1 MTNFETIKKQA
12 VAIMLR
18 EKHERD
24 TRETAETP
32 TLIMYSAA
40 DIPPPPPGKRAVKAW
55 AELAAP
61 QITFDEW
68 SDIAY
73 HCADTVKPF
82 RGCVISFMECAFD
95 GLQMKDG
102 SRVWA

>member
-12 VAIMLR
+12 LGIAR
-18 EKHERD
+18 HENERRRL
-24 TRETAETP
+24 TSKSNELKFTAFDMT
-32 TLIMYSAA
+32 TYS
-40 DIPPPPPGKRAVKAW
+40 PPVGKKPVRAW

-61 QITFDEW
+61 QITFDQW